1 MHRTRLALAAALLL
15 PLALSC
21 GGNPNPSAAGTP
33 PARYDRSRI
42 GPEEIADARARN
54 MSNVYDLVAALRP
67 QWLRQA
73 GSLSRGSSGQ
83 VVVYLDNI
91 RQGGIEALRAY
102 TLPSV
107 QSVRW
112 LSPSEAGGM
121 FGLNVNGGV
130 IQVLTISSR

>member
-1 MHRTRLALAAALLL
+1 MHRTRLILAAALLL

-21 GGNPNPSAAGTP
+21 GRNPNPSAAGPT
-33 PARYDRSRI
+33 RYDRSRI

-54 MSNVYDLVAALRP
+54 LSNVYELVSALRP
-67 QWLRQA
+67 QWLRRA
-73 GSLSRGSSGQ
+73 GSGFGGSSAQ
-83 VVVYLDNI
+83 VVVYLDNL
-91 RQGGIEALRAY
+91 RQGGIEALRSF

-121 FGLNVNGGV
+121 FGLNVNSGV
-130 IQVLTISSR
+130 IQVLTIGSR